1 MKAPPATQ
9 PCRQLRIRVCHY
21 KLNTLLLG
29 TTAAARDRAREAE
42 QGGVI
47 FSHYCGI
54 RHAMQNCRVGCE
66 SSVSQPANES
76 CQHCSKRRA
85 IASAHRIKS
94 CLFSSHC
101 TFISLGRFHASFC
114 RCSRTLNRSKYIAK
128 HSQIIFVAKCLGASC
143 IHIQSMVPYHKSR
156 HVLPSSGGIREACHA
171 CCFSTPNGVPPCM
184 HYMPFHARVC
194 AMARACIV
202 PPIFTFRTLHHQVHG
217 TRLRQGNDMCTPRR
231 RDWTARIDA
240 KMTPHL

>member
-114 RCSRTLNRSKYIAK
+114 RCSRTLNRSKYIANEAK
-128 HSQIIFVAKCLGASC
+128 SNHLRCQVPWCAVYTYREHGPVSQIQARPPEFWWNPRSV
-143 IHIQSMVPYHKSR
+143 SR
-156 HVLPSSGGIREACHA
+156 L
-171 CCFSTPNGVPPCM
+171 
-184 HYMPFHARVC
+184 
-194 AMARACIV
+194 
-202 PPIFTFRTLHHQVHG
+202 L
-217 TRLRQGNDMCTPRR
+217 L
-231 RDWTARIDA
+231 
-240 KMTPHL
+240 